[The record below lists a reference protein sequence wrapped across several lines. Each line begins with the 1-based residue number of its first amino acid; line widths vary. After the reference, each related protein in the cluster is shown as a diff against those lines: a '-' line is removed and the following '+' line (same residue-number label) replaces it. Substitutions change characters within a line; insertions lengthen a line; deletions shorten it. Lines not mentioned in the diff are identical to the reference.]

1 MRVISIANQ
10 KGGVGKTTTIV
21 NLASE
26 LAKKNKVLVIDL
38 DPQGNCSKT
47 LSNGQTSFGF
57 NETISCLFDK
67 PKVIEITDL
76 IVPAYAGENVIGNLF
91 LIPAD
96 YQLSRVIETSLTKIN
111 RERILEKHLQKI
123 SDKYDFVLLD
133 TPPNLSLTTLNAI
146 QASELIVIPIDSGAY
161 SLDGISP
168 LLDAVDEIKDD
179 EANYCILRNE
189 IDSRNT
195 LINNYIDKELEV
207 IAEHVLKTVIRRS
220 EHLSQ
225 ANALS
230 LPIRFYRKGSI
241 INNDYNA
248 LAKEI
253 NESQFV

>member
-1 MRVISIANQ
+1 MVVISLANQ

-26 LAKKNKVLVIDL
+26 LARKNKVLVIDL

-47 LSNGQTSFGF
+47 LLNGQTNFDF
-57 NETISCLFDK
+57 NETIACLFDK
-67 PKVIEITDL
+67 PKMVNIVDL
-76 IVPAYAGENVIGNLF
+76 ITPAQAADNSIDNLF

-111 RERILEKHLQKI
+111 RERILEKQLGKI
-123 SDKYDFVLLD
+123 LNDYDFVLLD

-146 QASELIVIPIDSGAY
+146 QASELIIIPIDSGAY

-168 LLDAVDEIKDD
+168 LLDAVDEIKGD
-179 EANYCILRNE
+179 EAKYCILRNE

-195 LINNYIDKELEV
+195 LINSYIDNELEV
-207 IAEHVLKTVIRRS
+207 VRDNVLKSVIRRS

-230 LPIRFYRKGSI
+230 MPIRFYKNGSI
-241 INNDYNA
+241 INNDYSS

-253 NESQFV
+253 NTMCNT